1 MTRQKQN
8 ILLALVQ
15 SFFQEYLRGVRGA
28 SEHTIRAYR
37 DTLRLFFSFLL
48 SSTSRGVTKLTLGD
62 IRVESVLAFLT
73 HIESARGNSPST
85 RNCRLAAI
93 RSFAQHLLRHDLTN
107 AEQYARILATPR
119 KRSTLRTVTYL
130 EPNEARAVITAVN
143 PNSPNGP
150 RDRALLLFLYNT
162 GARVSEAL
170 AVRKQELQLQRPRQV
185 RLNGKGGKERLCP
198 LWSETASALREIL
211 EIVPPEG
218 VIFRSAS
225 GMPLTRDGVAYLIDK
240 YVRLASESYP
250 ELSKRRIT
258 PHVFRH
264 SCAVALL
271 QAGIDLTVI
280 RDYLG
285 HATIA
290 TTNRYVTTNLKMKR
304 DALNAFWKRAG
315 LGKTATQRWQ
325 PPPELLALLENL

>member
-8 ILLALVQ
+8 TLLALVQ
-15 SFFQEYLRGVRGA
+15 SYFQSYLRGVRGA

-48 SSTSRGVTKLTLGD
+48 RSTARSAVDLTLSD
-62 IRVESVLAFLT
+62 IRVESVLAFLS
-73 HIESARGNSPST
+73 HIESARGNSTAT

-93 RSFAQHLLRHDLTN
+93 RSFVHHLLRHDLTY

-119 KRSTLRTVTYL
+119 KRSTSRTVPYL
-130 EPNEARAVITAVN
+130 EPNEVRAIIEAVN

-162 GARVSEAL
+162 GARVSEAI
-170 AVRKQELQLQRPRQV
+170 AVRPRELQLHRPRQV
-185 RLNGKGGKERLCP
+185 RIHGKGGKERLCP
-198 LWSETASALREIL
+198 LWPETASALRQIIEN
-211 EIVPPEG
+211 VPAES
-218 VIFRSAS
+218 VVFRSAC

-240 YVRLASESYP
+240 YVRFASGSLP
-250 ELSKRRIT
+250 EIGRRKIT

-264 SCAVALL
+264 SCAVGLL
-271 QAGIDLTVI
+271 QAGMDLTVI

-285 HATIA
+285 HATVA
-290 TTNRYVTTNLKMKR
+290 TTNRYVSTNLKMKR

-315 LGKTATQRWQ
+315 LEKTTTRPWQ
-325 PPPELLALLENL
+325 APPELLAFLETL